1 MPESTKPSVL
11 FVCVHNAGRSQIAAA
26 YLSHM
31 SAGQVEVRS
40 AGTEPADELNPVVVE
55 AMNEVGMDLSAEQP
69 KILETG
75 TVEESDVV
83 ITMGCGDQCPYFP
96 GKKYYDWQLED
107 PAGKGIEEIR
117 SIRDEIKGRVQ
128 NLMIE
133 LFPALHPDA
142 G

>member
-11 FVCVHNAGRSQIAAA
+11 FVCVHNAGRSQMAAA

-40 AGTEPADELNPVVVE
+40 AGTQPAREVNPVVVE
-55 AMNEVGMDLSAEQP
+55 ALNEVGMDVSAEQP
-69 KILETG
+69 KVLETA

-83 ITMGCGDQCPYFP
+83 ITMGCGDECPHFP
-96 GKKYYDWQLED
+96 GKKYYDWQLDD
-107 PAGKGIEEIR
+107 PAGKGIEDVR